1 MSLPCI
7 LDCSGHNEMGFS
19 VLCSTFFLSISSDYW
34 SFVSFFSSFRTH
46 RFTIFMSMCLFRF
59 GLVWCRV
66 CMHAVTRNTF
76 NGAKTIFN
84 ISRSINA
91 HIRKLCAPALP
102 VRYSLI
108 LTNFFLHL
116 SLLIFIDS
124 FPINFISSMHTH
136 SHTFILMRNQNVSYS
151 FHTEINRIDETEQ
164 QLHQQKTK

>member
-1 MSLPCI
+1 MQ
-7 LDCSGHNEMGFS
+7 HFFS
-19 VLCSTFFLSISSDYW
+19 SISSDYW
-34 SFVSFFSSFRTH
+34 SFVSFFSSFGTH
-46 RFTIFMSMCLFRF
+46 RFTIFMSMCFFRF

-91 HIRKLCAPALP
+91 HIRKLCAPALS

-116 SLLIFIDS
+116 SLSLYSSIHFPLILFHLCTLT
-124 FPINFISSMHTH
+124 HTH
-136 SHTFILMRNQNVSYS
+136 SYSCEIKMCRILFTPRL
-151 FHTEINRIDETEQ
+151 TE
-164 QLHQQKTK
+164 